1 MMAHDLEK
9 FSSQM
14 DKEVLAELREY
25 SRESNRQISGILTEA
40 VSSYLESVRLRP
52 AFREA
57 ANEVLDEN
65 RELLQR
71 LAD

>member
-1 MMAHDLEK
+1 MPHDLKK

-14 DKEVLAELREY
+14 NKDVLAELREY
-25 SRESNRQISGILTEA
+25 SKESNRQISGILTDA

-52 AFREA
+52 AFRKA
-57 ANEVLDEN
+57 ANEVVEEN

-71 LAD
+71 LAR